1 MNQVIISCELLRQ
14 ALDDVMFLSRLANVD
29 HNERSSVASLHA
41 ALVEA
46 APVQEPVAW
55 RLKDEDASEH
65 YGKDIYVYYDASDIH
80 MDHPD
85 ASKLTALLDPLYTAP
100 QQPAKQKPVL
110 LLDEV
115 IDAIT
120 DTIWGKQKVTS
131 MYPTYRMYAR
141 TIETAVFL
149 NQVSNKQG

>member
-1 MNQVIISCELLRQ
+1 MKQVLISEELLRQ

-29 HNERSSVASLHA
+29 HNERPSVASLHA

-65 YGKDIYVYYDASDIH
+65 YGKDIYVYYDTSDIH

-100 QQPAKQKPVL
+100 QPVKQEPVL
-110 LLDEV
+110 LLDGV

-141 TIETAVFL
+141 TVEAATLL
-149 NQVSNKQG
+149 NQASNKQG